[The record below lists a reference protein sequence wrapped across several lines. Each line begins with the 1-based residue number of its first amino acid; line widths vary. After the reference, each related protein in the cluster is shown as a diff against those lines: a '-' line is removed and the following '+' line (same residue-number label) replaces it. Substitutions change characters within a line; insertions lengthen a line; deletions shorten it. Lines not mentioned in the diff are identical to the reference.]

1 MRLRQRTKVDEEI
14 SSASMADIAFLLII
28 FFMVTTV
35 FSAQKGI
42 DFNLPKEDDKDKEIQ
57 TTEAIHIVIDQ
68 YGRIIVDGNPMNLNE
83 IQPYLRTKLDI
94 NPNKYVILQTDDNA
108 TYGDMMDV
116 LDELKQANVVNIALP
131 TKEEIAS
138 WTRY

>member
-1 MRLRQRTKVDEEI
+1 MIFKQRTKVDEEI
-14 SSASMADIAFLLII
+14 PSSSMADIAFLLII

-42 DFNLPKEDDKDKEIQ
+42 DFNLPKEEKEAVEDKEV
-57 TTEAIHIVIDQ
+57 EAVHIVVDEFS
-68 YGRIIVDGNPMNLNE
+68 RITVDGNPMNLNE
-83 IQPYLRTKLDI
+83 IQAYLKPKLEI
-94 NPNKYVILQTDDNA
+94 NKKKFVILQTHDDA

-116 LDELKQANVVNIALP
+116 LDELKQAEVVNIALP

-138 WTRY
+138 WTR